1 MLKPKQITPPAT
13 AILSVAEVK
22 QHLRVDFDDDDAK
35 IEALIAAAEAHFDG
49 RGGILGRAL
58 VNQVWRL
65 ETVCWPA
72 GSTILPMPDVSAAT
86 ISYFDASNAL
96 QTLDASAYRI
106 VERSLG
112 SSLEWDGSFSAP
124 GLYPR
129 DDAVRIDMTC
139 GYGPAASNVPRDILH
154 AAKMLIAAWYANPEA
169 TASSGVQE
177 LPVPAGVSSILTK
190 HRYRGIT

>member
-1 MLKPKQITPPAT
+1 MLKPKRITPPAT

-35 IEALIAAAEAHFDG
+35 IEALIAAAEAHLDG

-58 VNQVWRL
+58 VHQVWRV
-65 ETVCWPA
+65 EMPQWPA
-72 GSTILPMPDVSAAT
+72 SAAILPMPDVSAAT
-86 ISYFDASNAL
+86 ISYFDMSNTL
-96 QTLDASAYRI
+96 QVLDASVYRI

-129 DDAVRIDMTC
+129 EDAIRIDMTC

-177 LPVPAGVSSILTK
+177 LPVPAGVSSILAK
-190 HRYRGIT
+190 WKYRSIS